1 MYCSQFRTWM
11 KLLLYHNIYIFLPL
25 ELTSVAW
32 EAEVHEKMQI
42 TAEITN
48 YFQ

>member
-1 MYCSQFRTWM
+1 M
-11 KLLLYHNIYIFLPL
+11 KLLLYCNIYIFVPL

-32 EAEVHEKMQI
+32 EAEVDEEMQ
-42 TAEITN
+42 TGAESTN

>member
-1 MYCSQFRTWM
+1 M
-11 KLLLYHNIYIFLPL
+11 KLLLYCNIYIFVPL

-32 EAEVHEKMQI
+32 EAEVDDKMQI
-42 TAEITN
+42 TAEITK